1 MFYIH
6 YDEEGNITSVS
17 NIKATLE
24 NYIKIDK
31 KTFDEFNNGVKAMFD
46 YKVIENVKTKGSY
59 HIVPINIDEELV
71 YHTNF
76 VNKADTLE
84 SGIQI
89 VQEKNGW
96 VVNNLIDDVNCTA
109 LSIGEDYLKEYYIV
123 DSTNRFILLDKFIV
137 LCIFTLRNCCLHCLI
152 NACPSGI
159 SIPSKY
165 SLICC
170 HALGDATTSR
180 LVA

>member
-109 LSIGEDYLKEYYIV
+109 LSIGDIV
-123 DSTNRFILLDKFIV
+123 DSTNRFILLDKFSINLKELAIQKEIKISNCSSHKIV
-137 LCIFTLRNCCLHCLI
+137 SVLTNSSH
-152 NACPSGI
+152 
-159 SIPSKY
+159 IPHIHTVGYKNE
-165 SLICC
+165 
-170 HALGDATTSR
+170 DN
-180 LVA
+180 

>member
-24 NYIKIDK
+24 NYIKINK
-31 KTFDEFNNGVKAMFD
+31 KTFDEFNNGAKAMFD

-59 HIVPINIDEELV
+59 HIVPINIEEEPV

-96 VVNNLIDDVNCTA
+96 IVNNLIDDVNCTA

-123 DSTNRFILLDKFIV
+123 DSTNRFILLDKFSINLKELATQKEIKISNCSSHKTVSV
-137 LCIFTLRNCCLHCLI
+137 LTNSSH
-152 NACPSGI
+152 
-159 SIPSKY
+159 IPHVHTIGYKHESN
-165 SLICC
+165 
-170 HALGDATTSR
+170 
-180 LVA
+180 